1 MSVAMHGE
9 QAHRRS
15 DRLSVVR
22 LTGLFVI
29 VSAVLVVTW
38 ISGGSTGILC
48 LAPALAI
55 VTVLLTRRY
64 PGEQLLLR
72 GVAPLSKRWPR
83 IHPGVAASRRAVVFV
98 ARGGAL
104 IARALA
110 VRPPPRISSAAS

>member
-1 MSVAMHGE
+1 MHGE
-9 QAHRRS
+9 QAHRRG
-15 DRLSVVR
+15 DRLSVGR

-29 VSAVLVVTW
+29 ASAVLVTAW
-38 ISGGSTGILC
+38 ISGGSAGILC
-48 LAPALAI
+48 LAPALLI

-72 GVAPLSKRWPR
+72 GVTPASRRWPR
-83 IHPGVAASRRAVVFV
+83 IQPGNSVRNRAVVFV

-110 VRPPPRISSAAS
+110 VRPPPRVSSAAS